1 LTATDFGSI
10 GSGWSDERVQAA
22 FHAQTIGELQHLLA
36 GLPLDRIR
44 RDDPRLRAAR
54 MAAARR
60 GVRIHL
66 GAYFAMAAV
75 AVTIWTAVAVTTGSW
90 YFWPMWPFLGGAIG
104 LISHAPSAQREAGTP
119 SVEPHDEAVLPTSRN
134 ASDDGQLAAS
144 VQTL

>member
-1 LTATDFGSI
+1 
-10 GSGWSDERVQAA
+10 VQAA
-22 FHAQTIGELQHLLA
+22 FHAQTIGELQKLLA
-36 GLPLDRIR
+36 DLPLDRIR

-75 AVTIWTAVAVTTGSW
+75 AITIRTAVAVTTGSW
-90 YFWPMWPFLGGAIG
+90 YFWPMWPILGGAIG
-104 LISHAPSAQREAGTP
+104 LISHALSAQCEAGTP
-119 SVEPHDEAVLPTSRN
+119 SGEPHDEAVLPTLRS

-144 VQTL
+144 VGTL